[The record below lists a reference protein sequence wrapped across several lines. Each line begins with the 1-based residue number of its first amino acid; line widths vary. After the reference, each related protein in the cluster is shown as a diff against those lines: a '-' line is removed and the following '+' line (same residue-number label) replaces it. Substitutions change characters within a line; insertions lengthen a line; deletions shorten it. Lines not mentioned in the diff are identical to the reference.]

1 MGYRNLSECVK
12 DLEAAGKL
20 RRLDVEVDANLEAGS
35 IQRRVY
41 QAGGPAL
48 LFTRVKDCSFPML
61 GNLFGTLERTRF
73 LFRDTLDSV
82 QRLIELKVS
91 PMAWLKNPL
100 AYLGAP
106 RAATHL
112 FPRKVRNGPILA
124 HTTRVSQ
131 LPQLKS
137 WPEDGGAFIT
147 LPQVYSESP
156 SRPGFRH
163 SNLGMYRVQ
172 ISGGRYREDA
182 EVGIHYQIHR
192 GLGVHHAEAIEQG
205 VPLRVNIFVGGPP
218 SMTVA
223 AVMPLPEGLPELAF
237 AGLLGGR
244 RITMVEPEGQL
255 PMPAEADFC
264 ITGTIDPDKTL
275 PEGPFGDH
283 LGYYSLAHD
292 FPFLRVDKVFH
303 REGAIWPFTT
313 VGRPPQE
320 DTTFG
325 AFIHE
330 LTGELIPTV
339 LPGVQAVHAVDAAGV
354 HPLLLAVA
362 SERYVPYQRER
373 RPQELLTAANA
384 ILGQGQL
391 SLAKYLLIAAREDNP
406 APDVHDVAGFLGH
419 VLERVDWQRDLHF
432 QTCTTIDTLDYSG
445 EGLNEGSKVVIA
457 AAGPKRRELPLEVPG
472 SLRLPPGF
480 SRPLLAQPGVL
491 IVQGPSWEHSEEGGR
506 GAMDAFSTFFSES
519 DPVNSFPLI
528 AVVDDSDMAARTL
541 NNFLWVVFTRSDP
554 AADIYGIGAAVR
566 RKHWGCTGS
575 LVIDAR
581 RKAHH
586 APPLVDDPEVEKRVD
601 ALGAPG
607 GPLHGII

>member
-12 DLEAAGKL
+12 DLETSGQL
-20 RRLDVEVDANLEAGS
+20 RRLEVEVDPALEAGA

-48 LFTRVKDCSFPML
+48 VFARVKGCRFPLL
-61 GNLFGTLERTRF
+61 GNLFGTLERARF
-73 LFRDTLDSV
+73 IFRDTLDSV
-82 QRLIELKVS
+82 QRLIELKIN
-91 PMAWLKNPL
+91 PAALLKAPL
-100 AYLGAP
+100 SYRGVP
-106 RAATHL
+106 KAASHL
-112 FPRKVRNGPILA
+112 FPHRVRTGPILA
-124 HTTRVSQ
+124 HTTEVGS

-137 WPEDGGAFIT
+137 WPGDGGAFIT

-156 SRPGFRH
+156 SHPGFRH

-172 ISGGRYREDA
+172 ISGGQYRENA
-182 EVGIHYQIHR
+182 EIGLHYQIHR
-192 GLGVHHAEAIEQG
+192 GLGVHHAEAIERG
-205 VPLRVNIFVGGPP
+205 MPLQVNIFVGGPP
-218 SMTVA
+218 SLTVA

-244 RITMVEPEGQL
+244 RMAMVHPKGQL

-264 ITGTIDPDKTL
+264 ITGTLDPQKTL

-292 FPFLRVDKVFH
+292 FPVLRVDKVFY
-303 REGAIWPFTT
+303 RQGAIWPFTT

-330 LTGELIPTV
+330 LTGNLIPTV
-339 LPGVQAVHAVDAAGV
+339 LPGVQAIHAVDAAGV
-354 HPLLLAVA
+354 HPLLLALA
-362 SERYVPYQRER
+362 SERYVPYQQER

-391 SLAKYLLIAAREDNP
+391 SLAKYLVIAAREDSP
-406 APDVHDVAGFLGH
+406 ALDVQDVAGFFRH
-419 VLERVDWQRDLHF
+419 VLERADWRRDLHF

-445 EGLNEGSKVVIA
+445 GSLNEGSKVVIA
-457 AAGPKRRELPLEVPG
+457 SAGPKRRELPLEVSG
-472 SLRLPPGF
+472 SLSLPKRFSGPRLA
-480 SRPLLAQPGVL
+480 LPGVL
-491 IVQGPSWEHSEEGGR
+491 IIQGPPWEPSNEAGRRTMEGFC
-506 GAMDAFSTFFSES
+506 AFFSDS
-519 DPVNSFPLI
+519 DPINSFPLI
-528 AVVDDSDMAARTL
+528 AVVDDSEMAARTL
-541 NNFLWVVFTRSDP
+541 NNFLWVIFTRSDP
-554 AADIYGIGAAVR
+554 AADIYGVGAFTR
-566 RKHWGCTGS
+566 QKHWGCSGS

-581 RKAHH
+581 SKDHH
-586 APPLVDDPEVEKRVD
+586 APPLVDDPEIEKRVD

>member
-1 MGYRNLSECVK
+1 M
-12 DLEAAGKL
+12 
-20 RRLDVEVDANLEAGS
+20 
-35 IQRRVY
+35 
-41 QAGGPAL
+41 
-48 LFTRVKDCSFPML
+48 
-61 GNLFGTLERTRF
+61 
-73 LFRDTLDSV
+73 
-82 QRLIELKVS
+82 QRL
-91 PMAWLKNPL
+91 
-100 AYLGAP
+100 
-106 RAATHL
+106 
-112 FPRKVRNGPILA
+112 
-124 HTTRVSQ
+124 
-131 LPQLKS
+131 
-137 WPEDGGAFIT
+137 
-147 LPQVYSESP
+147 
-156 SRPGFRH
+156 
-163 SNLGMYRVQ
+163 SN
-172 ISGGRYREDA
+172 A
-182 EVGIHYQIHR
+182 GI
-192 GLGVHHAEAIEQG
+192 
-205 VPLRVNIFVGGPP
+205 PLRVNIFVGGPP
-218 SMTVA
+218 SLTVA

-244 RITMVEPEGQL
+244 RMTMVAPEGQL

-264 ITGTIDPDKTL
+264 ITGTIDTEKTL

-292 FPFLRVDKVFH
+292 FPVLRVEKVFH

-362 SERYVPYQRER
+362 SERYVPYRCER

-391 SLAKYLLIAAREDNP
+391 SLAKYLLIAAREDHP
-406 APDVHDVAGFLGH
+406 VPDVHDVGRFFRH
-419 VLERVDWQRDLHF
+419 VLERVDWRRDLHF

-457 AAGPKRRELPLEVPG
+457 ATGPKRRELPPEIPG
-472 SLRLPPGF
+472 ALRLPKGF
-480 SRPLLAQPGVL
+480 SRPLSFAAGSPSRPGPPL
-491 IVQGPSWEHSEEGGR
+491 DGSPRRAAAGPWRPS
-506 GAMDAFSTFFSES
+506 AAFFSEA
-519 DPVNSFPLI
+519 DRVNRFPLI
-528 AVVDDSDMAARTL
+528 AVVDDSEMAARTL

-566 RKHWGCTGS
+566 RKHWGCSGS

-581 RKAHH
+581 RKEHH
-586 APPLVDDPEVEKRVD
+586 APPLVDDPEIEKRVD